1 MKFFYFVRAPLGGGG
16 RHLAN
21 LMSLDNSVSPSL
33 PQIKSKQEWFEFLIA
48 QYNNTI
54 EIGAHFSHSIIISD
68 ARWKADLAS
77 LDNSMS
83 SVHHG
88 HASSFDWAKDT
99 LDQLP
104 NKRYV
109 LLTFNTPASRNIV
122 MKREKQF
129 FGTETLKNAFYVEEI
144 CHFYNIQFKD
154 DTVCND
160 DLNFAIEI
168 ENIFVE
174 DITSVISKL
183 NEHFCMN
190 IPMSDAQYLHKIWW
204 SHEKLKI

>member
-33 PQIKSKQEWFEFLIA
+33 PQIKSKQEWFEFLVA

-54 EIGAHFSHSIIISD
+54 EIGAHFNHSIIISD

-77 LDNSMS
+77 LDNAMS

-109 LLTFNTPASRNIV
+109 LLTFNTPASRSIV
-122 MKREKQF
+122 IKREKQF
-129 FGTETLKNAFYVEEI
+129 FGTETLKNTFYVEEI
-144 CHFYNIQFKD
+144 CHFYNKQFKD
-154 DTVCND
+154 GATCDD
-160 DLNFAIEI
+160 DLNFSIEI

-174 DITSVISKL
+174 DITSVIGKI

-190 IPMSDAQYLHKIWW
+190 IPISDAQYLHKIWW
-204 SHEKLKI
+204 SKEKLKS